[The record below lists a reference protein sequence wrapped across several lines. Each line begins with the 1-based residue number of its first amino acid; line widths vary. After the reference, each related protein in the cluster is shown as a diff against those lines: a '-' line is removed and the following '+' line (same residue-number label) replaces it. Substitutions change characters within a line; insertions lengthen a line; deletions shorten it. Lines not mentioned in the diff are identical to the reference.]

1 MKQRGLQLSAGET
14 LFKDKDI
21 SQFPITAENNHKC
34 ILMCFFL
41 NWSANAVAL
50 SNCSNRHKQYLHTH
64 VSCTNGD
71 SLKSSHQCCVCH

>member
-34 ILMCFFL
+34 ILMCFFKTGL
-41 NWSANAVAL
+41 QML
-50 SNCSNRHKQYLHTH
+50 
-64 VSCTNGD
+64 
-71 SLKSSHQCCVCH
+71 